1 MFDSDFCPDYI
12 LPVGRM
18 NKPGFGK
25 SDLDVLEFRKV
36 EINDSES
43 KMFITRFCR
52 QNAQLSHWSDNVSGL
67 MWACTLSFVAN
78 PCAIRF
84 QDHFFCPGYWLLAT
98 LRFAVIKPQR
108 VLVFFRSNFR
118 GSFFNPILFLSCLRV
133 PFFDLHSWECPVL
146 FLNRFRTSPHKILLL
161 GTLGSIFPFTLL
173 FWHSVFC
180 RICCS
185 FLKQFLV
192 VFPWEINF
200 WNSIFVNNFKLF
212 GFSHFFTLSFWFKT
226 ISISF

>member
-1 MFDSDFCPDYI
+1 
-12 LPVGRM
+12 M

-25 SDLDVLEFRKV
+25 SDLDVLEFREV

-52 QNAQLSHWSDNVSGL
+52 QNEQLSHWSDNVSGL

-118 GSFFNPILFLSCLRV
+118 GSFFNPISFLSCLRV
-133 PFFDLHSWECPVL
+133 PFFDDLHSWECPVL
-146 FLNRFRTSPHKILLL
+146 FLNRFRTSPHK
-161 GTLGSIFPFTLL
+161 SF
-173 FWHSVFC
+173 FWELSVQF
-180 RICCS
+180 
-185 FLKQFLV
+185 FL
-192 VFPWEINF
+192 
-200 WNSIFVNNFKLF
+200 
-212 GFSHFFTLSFWFKT
+212 SHFFFGTLFFVGFVVVFLSNF
-226 ISISF
+226 

>member
-12 LPVGRM
+12 LPVGHM

-25 SDLDVLEFRKV
+25 SDLDVLEFREV

-108 VLVFFRSNFR
+108 VLVFFRSNIR
-118 GSFFNPILFLSCLRV
+118 GSFFNPISFLSCLRV

-146 FLNRFRTSPHKILLL
+146 FLNQFRTSPHKILLL
-161 GTLGSIFPFTLL
+161 GTLSSIFL
-173 FWHSVFC
+173 
-180 RICCS
+180 
-185 FLKQFLV
+185 
-192 VFPWEINF
+192 
-200 WNSIFVNNFKLF
+200 
-212 GFSHFFTLSFWFKT
+212 SHFFFGTLFFL
-226 ISISF
+226 